1 VLANQPSKRREAPG
15 HLSTSKLRDVA
26 QSRMWKWLFDAHR
39 LLGVTVEVVDDRLN
53 VLSIATGGG
62 LLGRDPDPTEGSLQD
77 AVGESL
83 TTATPTT
90 VTSGGYQVSCTP
102 IVIGGAVGG
111 AVLVGAEASRLGDRD
126 LARAGLL
133 LANSLEDEL
142 SHPVAEHADS
152 LHKIAAFYQLLHT
165 AIASG
170 SDREVVRT
178 FAEALSVWDEIE
190 VFAYRADLDGRFALE
205 VSLPGSDVTAG
216 PREIDAS
223 PFPVGAGLSR
233 LSAHDRQDLGFTG
246 PGETAIVHLAAD
258 GGPWVIAMTA
268 AHNPAEAERSEL
280 YVAALA
286 HAVNAA
292 LGVET
297 ARLTW
302 AVMQQ
307 FVDSQSPHDAA
318 VRALKESAVPLNADG
333 RFAVFGAHGVPIL
346 AVGDGVGL
354 DPTLDDVAEL
364 RTLRSHVS
372 TNEPYAAVLEMRAVG
387 RAFTRRDVRLFEA
400 AAANFG
406 TWLPSAIRRIDT
418 DPDRRVVARS
428 FDQILDGYVRA
439 AHASNDSASLVLL
452 SSGEAPLS
460 LQAAHTWIR
469 AVRPQLRPTDLAGRL
484 TSGEVGILLLETPQ
498 PGAQVVA
505 RRLARVFEAR
515 PQGSEPA
522 VRIGV
527 ASQAADAAS
536 AAALIE
542 RARSHT
548 LVP

>member
-1 VLANQPSKRREAPG
+1 
-15 HLSTSKLRDVA
+15 
-26 QSRMWKWLFDAHR
+26 MWKWLFDAHR

-53 VLSIATGGG
+53 VLSIPVGGG
-62 LLGRDPDPTEGSLQD
+62 LLGRDPDPTDGALQD
-77 AVGESL
+77 AVAESL

-90 VTSGGYQVSCTP
+90 TTSGGYQVSCTP
-102 IVIGGAVGG
+102 IVVGGGVGG
-111 AVLVGAEASRLGDRD
+111 AVLVSAEALRLGDRD

-142 SHPVAEHADS
+142 SHPVTEHADS

-190 VFAYRADLDGRFALE
+190 VFAYRADLDGRYTLE

-233 LSAHDRQDLGFTG
+233 LSAHDRQDLGFMG
-246 PGETAIVHLAAD
+246 SGETAIVHMAAD

-268 AHNPAEAERSEL
+268 AHDPTEAERSEL

-292 LGVET
+292 VGVET

-318 VRALKESAVPLNADG
+318 ARALKESAAALNAVG
-333 RFAVFGAHGVPIL
+333 GFAVFKAQASPIL
-346 AVGDGVGL
+346 RVGDAVDLNPSLG
-354 DPTLDDVAEL
+354 DVAESHL
-364 RTLRSHVS
+364 IRSHIS
-372 TNEPYAAVLEMRAVG
+372 TAAPYAAVLQMRVAS

-406 TWLPSAIRRIDT
+406 TWLPAATRRVEAES
-418 DPDRRVVARS
+418 DRRVVARS
-428 FDQILDGYVRA
+428 FDDILEGYVRT
-439 AHASNDSASLVLL
+439 AHASDEAASLVLF
-452 SSGEAPLS
+452 SGRDESPS
-460 LQAAHTWIR
+460 LQAAQSWIR
-469 AVRPQLRPTDLAGRL
+469 MLRPQLRPTDLAGRL

-498 PGAQVVA
+498 RGAQVVA
-505 RRLARVFEAR
+505 RRLARVLDA
-515 PQGSEPA
+515 GTHGAEPT
-522 VRIGV
+522 VRVGV
-527 ASQAADAAS
+527 ASQSAEATS
-536 AAALIE
+536 AAALID
-542 RARSHT
+542 RARVQSLTAVHGGQ
-548 LVP
+548 

>member
-1 VLANQPSKRREAPG
+1 
-15 HLSTSKLRDVA
+15 
-26 QSRMWKWLFDAHR
+26 MWKWLFDAHR

-53 VLSIATGGG
+53 VLSQPIGGG
-62 LLGRDPDPTEGSLQD
+62 LLGRDPDPTDGALQD
-77 AVGESL
+77 AIAESL

-90 VTSGGYQVSCTP
+90 TTSGGYQISCTP
-102 IVIGGAVGG
+102 IVVGGAVGG
-111 AVLVGAEASRLGDRD
+111 AVLAGAQTLRLGDRD

-133 LANSLEDEL
+133 LANCLEDEL
-142 SHPVAEHADS
+142 SHPVVEHADS

-165 AIASG
+165 AIATG

-190 VFAYRADLDGRFALE
+190 VFAYRADLDGCYALE

-216 PREIDAS
+216 PREIDPSA
-223 PFPVGAGLSR
+223 FPVGVGLSR
-233 LSAHDRQDLGFTG
+233 LTAHDREDLGFTDA
-246 PGETAIVHLAAD
+246 GETAIVHLAAD
-258 GGPWVIAMTA
+258 GGPWAIAMTA
-268 AHNPAEAERSEL
+268 AHDPSQAERSEL

-318 VRALKESAVPLNADG
+318 SRALKEAAAALNATG
-333 RFAVFGAHGVPIL
+333 GFAVFGAHGAPL
-346 AVGDGVGL
+346 LCVGDGADL
-354 DPTLDDVAEL
+354 DPGLDDVAEPHTL
-364 RTLRSHVS
+364 RTHVNTS
-372 TNEPYAAVLEMRAVG
+372 GPYTALLEMRANG
-387 RAFTRRDVRLFEA
+387 RVFTRRDVRLFEA
-400 AAANFG
+400 AAGNFG
-406 TWLPSAIRRIDT
+406 TWLPSAVRRIDT

-439 AHASNDSASLVLL
+439 AHASNDTASLVLL
-452 SSGEAPLS
+452 SSGDVPLS

-469 AVRPQLRPTDLAGRL
+469 TVRPQLRPTDLAGRL
-484 TSGEVGILLLETPQ
+484 TSGEVGILLLETPP

-515 PQGSEPA
+515 PHGAEPV

-527 ASQAADAAS
+527 ASQAGDAPS
-536 AAALIE
+536 AAELIE
-542 RARSHT
+542 RARSHA
-548 LVP
+548 LAP

>member
-1 VLANQPSKRREAPG
+1 
-15 HLSTSKLRDVA
+15 
-26 QSRMWKWLFDAHR
+26 MWKWLFDAHR
-39 LLGVTVEVVDDRLN
+39 LLGVTVEVVDDHLN
-53 VLSIATGGG
+53 VLSVPVSGG
-62 LLGRDPDPTEGSLQD
+62 LVGRDPDPTEGSLQD
-77 AVGESL
+77 AVAESL

-90 VTSGGYQVSCTP
+90 TTTGGYQISCTP
-102 IVIGGAVGG
+102 IVVGGAVGG
-111 AVLVGAEASRLGDRD
+111 AVLAGAETLRLGDRD

-133 LANSLEDEL
+133 LANCLEDEL
-142 SHPVAEHADS
+142 SHPVVEHTDS

-190 VFAYRADLDGRFALE
+190 VFAYRADLDGRYALE
-205 VSLPGSDVTAG
+205 VSLPGSDVTSG
-216 PREIDAS
+216 PRELDAS
-223 PFPVGAGLSR
+223 AFPVDAGLSR
-233 LSAHDRQDLGFTG
+233 LSAHDRQDLGFAG
-246 PGETAIVHLAAD
+246 AGETALVHLAAD

-268 AHNPAEAERSEL
+268 AHDPTEAERSEL

-318 VRALKESAVPLNADG
+318 ARALKEAAAALNAAG
-333 RFAVFGAHGVPIL
+333 GFAVFGAQGAPVL
-346 AVGDGVGL
+346 VVGDGADL
-354 DPTLDDVAEL
+354 DPALDDVAGP
-364 RTLRSHVS
+364 RTLRTRVS
-372 TNEPYAAVLEMRAVG
+372 SSGQYVGILEMSATG

-406 TWLPSAIRRIDT
+406 TWLPSAIRRIDA

-428 FDQILDGYVRA
+428 FDQILEGYVRA
-439 AHASNDSASLVLL
+439 AHAANDAASLVLL
-452 SSGEAPLS
+452 SSGDAPLS

-469 AVRPQLRPTDLAGRL
+469 TVRPQLRPTDLAGRL
-484 TSGEVGILLLETPQ
+484 SSGEVGILLLETPP

-505 RRLARVFEAR
+505 RRLARVFETR
-515 PQGSEPA
+515 PHGSEPA

-527 ASQAADAAS
+527 ASQNGDEPS
-536 AAALIE
+536 AAELIE
-542 RARSHT
+542 RARSHV
-548 LVP
+548 LAL

>member
-1 VLANQPSKRREAPG
+1 
-15 HLSTSKLRDVA
+15 
-26 QSRMWKWLFDAHR
+26 MWKWLFDAHR

-53 VLSIATGGG
+53 VLSLPVGGG
-62 LLGRDPDPTEGSLQD
+62 LVGREPDPTDGSLQD
-77 AVGESL
+77 AVVESL

-90 VTSGGYQVSCTP
+90 TTTGGYQISCTP
-102 IVIGGAVGG
+102 IVVAGAVGG
-111 AVLVGAEASRLGDRD
+111 AVLAGAETARLGDRD

-133 LANSLEDEL
+133 LANCLEDEL
-142 SHPVAEHADS
+142 SHPVVEHADS

-190 VFAYRADLDGRFALE
+190 VFAYRADLDGRYTLE
-205 VSLPGSDVTAG
+205 VSLPGSDVTSG

-233 LSAHDRQDLGFTG
+233 LSPHDRQDLGFAG
-246 PGETAIVHLAAD
+246 SGETAIAHLAAD

-268 AHNPAEAERSEL
+268 AHDPTEAERSEL

-307 FVDSQSPHDAA
+307 FVNSQSPQDAA
-318 VRALKESAVPLNADG
+318 SRALKESAAALNAAG
-333 RFAVFGAHGVPIL
+333 GFAVFGSHGSLVL
-346 AVGDGVGL
+346 VAGDGVDL
-354 DPTLDDVAEL
+354 DPAFEDVADS
-364 RTLRSHVS
+364 RTLRTHIN
-372 TNEPYAAVLEMRAVG
+372 TNGGYTAVLEMCGTG
-387 RAFTRRDVRLFEA
+387 RVFTRRDVKLFEA

-406 TWLPSAIRRIDT
+406 TWLPSAIRRIDA
-418 DPDRRVVARS
+418 DPDRRIVTRS

-439 AHASNDSASLVLL
+439 AHAANDIASLVLL
-452 SSGEAPLS
+452 SSGSEPLS

-469 AVRPQLRPTDLAGRL
+469 TVRPQLRPTDLAGRL
-484 TSGEVGILLLETPQ
+484 TSGEVGILLLETPP

-505 RRLARVFEAR
+505 RRLARVFETR
-515 PQGSEPA
+515 PHGSEPA

-527 ASQAADAAS
+527 ASQLGDEPSVAE
-536 AAALIE
+536 LIE
-542 RARSHT
+542 RARSHALT
-548 LVP
+548 L

>member
-1 VLANQPSKRREAPG
+1 
-15 HLSTSKLRDVA
+15 
-26 QSRMWKWLFDAHR
+26 MWKWLFDAHR
-39 LLGVTVEVVDDRLN
+39 LLGVSVEVVDDHLN
-53 VLSIATGGG
+53 LLSLPVGGG
-62 LLGRDPDPTEGSLQD
+62 LVGRDPDPTDGALQD
-77 AVGESL
+77 AVAESL

-90 VTSGGYQVSCTP
+90 TTTGGYQVSCTP
-102 IVIGGAVGG
+102 IVVGGAVGG
-111 AVLVGAEASRLGDRD
+111 AVLIGAETLRLSDRD

-133 LANSLEDEL
+133 LANCLEDEL
-142 SHPVAEHADS
+142 SHPVVEHADS

-190 VFAYRADLDGRFALE
+190 VFAYRADLDGRYTLE
-205 VSLPGSDVTAG
+205 VALPGSDVTSG
-216 PREIDAS
+216 PREIEAS
-223 PFPVGAGLSR
+223 AFPVGAGLSR
-233 LSAHDRQDLGFTG
+233 LSAHDRQDLGFAG
-246 PGETAIVHLAAD
+246 SGETAIVHLAAE

-268 AHNPAEAERSEL
+268 EHDPTEAERSEL

-318 VRALKESAVPLNADG
+318 SRALKEAAAALNAAG
-333 RFAVFGAHGVPIL
+333 GFAVFGAQGAAVL
-346 AVGDGVGL
+346 VVGDGVDL
-354 DPTLDDVAEL
+354 DPALDDVSEP
-364 RTLRSHVS
+364 RTLRTHVNTS
-372 TNEPYAAVLEMRAVG
+372 GPYAAVLEMRATG
-387 RAFTRRDVRLFEA
+387 RVFTRRDVRLFEA

-406 TWLPSAIRRIDT
+406 TWLPSAIRRIDA

-439 AHASNDSASLVLL
+439 AHVANDTTSLVLL
-452 SSGEAPLS
+452 SSGDVPLS

-469 AVRPQLRPTDLAGRL
+469 TVRPQLRPTDLAGRL
-484 TSGEVGILLLETPQ
+484 TSGEVGILLLETPP
-498 PGAQVVA
+498 PGAHVVA
-505 RRLARVFEAR
+505 MRLARVFETR
-515 PQGSEPA
+515 PHGSEPA

-527 ASQAADAAS
+527 ASQDSGDPS
-536 AAALIE
+536 AAELIE
-542 RARSHT
+542 RARSHA
-548 LVP
+548 LAL